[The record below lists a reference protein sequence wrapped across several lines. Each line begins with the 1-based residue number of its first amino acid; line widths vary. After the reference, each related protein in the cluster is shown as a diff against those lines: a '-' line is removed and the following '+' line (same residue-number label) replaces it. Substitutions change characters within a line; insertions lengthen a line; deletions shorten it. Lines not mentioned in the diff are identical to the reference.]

1 MLSDPILHDDE
12 QARLW
17 LAALATRGTRHAV
30 DVDGCDVVWYQ
41 FGQGEPLVLLHGG
54 HGSWTH
60 WARNIDALS
69 ARFSLWVPD
78 LPGYGESGLP
88 HHGDWDSLVDATIRS
103 IDVLL
108 GADTPFNLAGFSF
121 GGLVSANIAARRSG
135 VRRLALLGPG
145 GHGGPRRPRGK
156 LLNWKKML
164 EPEDVKQALR
174 HNLWVHMLCADDAID
189 PLAQRIHTVACDYTR
204 FRSRTISQMGG
215 LQEVI
220 DQYPGETLFIWG
232 ENEVT
237 CTPEYLIEQLV
248 QPHSNRQARI
258 VPGGGHW
265 IQYEEADTINRL
277 LLDWF

>member
-1 MLSDPILHDDE
+1 MSSDPVLLDDE

-17 LAALATRGTRHAV
+17 LEALAARGTRHAV
-30 DVDGCDVVWYQ
+30 DIDGCEVVWRQ
-41 FGQGEPLVLLHGG
+41 FGQGDPLVLLHGG

-60 WARNIDALS
+60 WARNIEAL
-69 ARFSLWVPD
+69 ATRFSLWVPD

-88 HHGDWDSLVDATIRS
+88 HLGDWDSLVDATVRS
-103 IDVLL
+103 IDVLI

-121 GGLVSANIAARRSG
+121 GGLVSANVAARRPG

-156 LLNWKKML
+156 LLNWKKMID
-164 EPEDVKQALR
+164 PAQVKDAMR
-174 HNLWVHMLCADDAID
+174 HNLWVHMLCADAAID
-189 PLAQRIHTVACDYTR
+189 PLALRIHTVACDYTR

-215 LQEVI
+215 LPEVI

-237 CTPEYLIEQLV
+237 CTPDYLIGHLV
-248 QPHSNRQARI
+248 RPHSNRHARI
-258 VPGGGHW
+258 VPGAGHW
-265 IQYEEADTINRL
+265 VQYEAADTINRL
-277 LLDWF
+277 LLEWF